1 MQTKIVVFMSNERQ
15 AEVARSMSPS
25 GVDLQV
31 FTKRGDPAARE
42 ALSQADVMVGTVPP
56 FEMDDAFYE
65 SCPRLKLVQL
75 LIAGYDKYDID
86 AARRAGVLI
95 ASNGGANAN
104 GVAEHAF
111 MLMMAL
117 KRRLL
122 RYHGDV
128 VEGRWWSFGN
138 MPPITDLNGATLGI
152 VGFNTIGKR
161 LARLARAFDMRVVY
175 TDLVRLPPDEE
186 DNLGVSFRLLN
197 ETLRESDVVSL
208 HVPLLHST
216 RKMIGAVEF
225 ALMKPGA
232 ILINTSRGPVV
243 DEAAL
248 CQALS
253 EGQIA
258 GAGLDVLEKEP
269 PNPDNPLFSMDNV
282 VLTPHQAGH
291 IIHYFEPALR
301 NAFLNAERVQN
312 GMAPDWIIPELRQGV
327 TAENNRILLQRAAG

>member
-1 MQTKIVVFMSNERQ
+1 MTTKIVVFMSNDWQ
-15 AEVARSMSPS
+15 AEIARAMSPP
-25 GVDLQV
+25 GVELQV
-31 FTKRGDPAARE
+31 FTKRSDPAVRE
-42 ALSQADVMVGTVPP
+42 ALAHADVMVGTVPP
-56 FEMDDAFYE
+56 FDMDDAFYA
-65 SCPRLKLVQL
+65 SCPQLKLVQL
-75 LIAGYDKYDID
+75 LIAGYDKYDIE

-122 RYHGDV
+122 RYHSDV
-128 VEGRWWSFGN
+128 VEGHWWSFGN
-138 MPPITDLNGATLGI
+138 MPPISDLNGATLGI

-186 DNLGVSFRLLN
+186 DSLGVSFRLLN
-197 ETLRESDVVSL
+197 ETLRESDIVSL
-208 HVPLLHST
+208 HVPLLPST
-216 RKMIGAVEF
+216 RKMIGAAEL
-225 ALMKPGA
+225 AMMRPDA

-243 DEAAL
+243 DEKAL

-253 EGQIA
+253 NDQIA

-269 PNPDNPLFSMDNV
+269 PDPANPLFSMDNV

-291 IIHYFEPALR
+291 IVHYFEPALR
-301 NAFLNAERVQN
+301 NAFLNAERVRN
-312 GMAPDWIIPELRQGV
+312 GMAPDWVIPELRQV
-327 TAENNRILLQRAAG
+327 VKAENNRILAQRAAG